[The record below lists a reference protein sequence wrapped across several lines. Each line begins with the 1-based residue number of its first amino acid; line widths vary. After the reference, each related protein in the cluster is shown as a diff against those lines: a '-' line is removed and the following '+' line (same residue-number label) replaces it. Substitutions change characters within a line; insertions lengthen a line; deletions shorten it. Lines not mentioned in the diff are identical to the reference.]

1 MIFAIV
7 AETASPGMGNPILA
21 GVWRPAHTYNLPFQV
36 LSCFCTRVGV
46 AIRYATCQNSLLLAK
61 HATTGSVSSMLLAI
75 RVPDLSTLTVCYAVE
90 SHDSLK
96 IKLGYSSKNFTC
108 SAACRPSAFQRR

>member
-21 GVWRPAHTYNLPFQV
+21 GVWRPAHTHNLPFQV

-46 AIRYATCQNSLLLAK
+46 AIRYATCQNSLLLAQ
-61 HATTGSVSSMLLAI
+61 ARDDRLCFVYVVSNSGS
-75 RVPDLSTLTVCYAVE
+75 
-90 SHDSLK
+90 
-96 IKLGYSSKNFTC
+96 
-108 SAACRPSAFQRR
+108 